1 MLSLPALSLT
11 SFSAHNFLFSSSVP
25 EFFSSNIKFRSSNLS
40 LSLIKRLP
48 QTMQDVEKLCLK
60 WNDFQESINSAFR
73 VLRNDRD
80 FADVTLVCEDGTQF
94 ETHKVV
100 LASSSPFFMEILKK
114 NKHPH
119 PLIYMR
125 GVKSEELVALVD
137 FLYNGEANVF
147 QDNLESFLV
156 LAEELRLKG
165 LTGSKGENY
174 QNNEKTSHRV
184 AKKIPQTKKEDFF
197 SYQKEIDQPEDQPQM
212 PVAVIKQA
220 INVEI
225 QELDAQV
232 KSLMDLSGNILTIG
246 NRTVRGMIC
255 KVCGKEGDKTN
266 IMTHIESNHVS
277 TDVAH
282 SCNICGKTS
291 RSRHGL
297 RQHKAREHSKCEP
310 LQDQNWFETT

>member
-1 MLSLPALSLT
+1 
-11 SFSAHNFLFSSSVP
+11 
-25 EFFSSNIKFRSSNLS
+25 
-40 LSLIKRLP
+40 
-48 QTMQDVEKLCLK
+48 MQDTEKLCLK
-60 WNDFQESINSAFR
+60 WNDFQENINSAFR
-73 VLRNDRD
+73 VLRNDTD
-80 FADVTLVCEDGTQF
+80 FADVTLACEDGTQF

-125 GVKSEELVALVD
+125 GVKAEELVALVD
-137 FLYNGEANVF
+137 FLYYGEANVF

-156 LAEELRLKG
+156 LAEELKLKG
-165 LTGSKGENY
+165 LTGSAATESDQKYEN
-174 QNNEKTSHRV
+174 TSHRV
-184 AKKIPQTKKEDFF
+184 AKKILETKKEDFF

-212 PVAVIKQA
+212 PVAVVKQA

-225 QELDAQV
+225 QKLDAQV
-232 KSLMDLSGNILTIG
+232 KSLMDLSGNMLTIG

-282 SCNICGKTS
+282 SCNICGKSS

-297 RQHKAREHSKCEP
+297 RQHKAKEHSKYEP
-310 LQDQNWFETT
+310 LQD